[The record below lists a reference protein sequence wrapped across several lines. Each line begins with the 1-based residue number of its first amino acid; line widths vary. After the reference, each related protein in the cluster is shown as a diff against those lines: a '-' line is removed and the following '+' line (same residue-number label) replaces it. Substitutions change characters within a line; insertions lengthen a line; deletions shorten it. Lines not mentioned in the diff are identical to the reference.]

1 MHPQV
6 CINCILILIIDIKSL
21 PGHLEVVG
29 DGGLLVEAKV
39 AGSDHEDLLGG
50 LGRGHAVPPAAHCHM
65 ES

>member
-6 CINCILILIIDIKSL
+6 CINCILILILNSVVT
-21 PGHLEVVG
+21 GHLEVVG
-29 DGGLLVEAKV
+29 DGGLLVEAEV

-65 ES
+65 EN

>member
-1 MHPQV
+1 M
-6 CINCILILIIDIKSL
+6 
-21 PGHLEVVG
+21 VG

-50 LGRGHAVPPAAHCHM
+50 LGRGHGGAPAAHCHM